1 MVSTENIS
9 SLANINKDTIVDGA
23 KALLALK
30 KNELVDKF
38 LSAKT
43 EIINQIKI
51 DSEDLIQQKITSEVN
66 YRQRQ
71 LKISTLRK
79 TDNEKQKDLNQLEK
93 DYLAEIQTIDE
104 NIKSKTLELENRIKA
119 YLPQEIAEAKAFTK
133 STADSVESARN
144 NIKNAR
150 KVKISTRSLITTI
163 GVLANYLISTI
174 SIGNKKIENLVDK
187 VNALIK
193 DIKTEQDIIKCKLLV
208 NRAKL
213 IITQNKQ
220 QLKTIRDVLVII
232 EVILPLIDTILLL
245 FKSNPIP
252 SAVPPGIGVPLGTIN
267 TIDSKSKIL
276 DDIKTSASIILAII
290 NQVISKLIDDL
301 NYQESRLLPIE
312 GLLENNID
320 AINSANLKSNNGL
333 GYLSGYDY
341 KGFKFFIKEEN
352 NPQFV
357 VQGNKR
363 RYAVAVNI
371 IGREVMQ
378 SSFSF
383 TLAPDVLVEE
393 LKLQIDRESLVS

>member
-187 VNALIK
+187 VNAQIK

-220 QLKTIRDVLVII
+220 QLKTIRDILVTI

>member
-187 VNALIK
+187 VNAQIK

-220 QLKTIRDVLVII
+220 QLKTIRDILVII
-232 EVILPLIDTILLL
+232 EIILPLIDTILLL

>member
-144 NIKNAR
+144 NIKN
-150 KVKISTRSLITTI
+150 TI
-163 GVLANYLISTI
+163 F
-174 SIGNKKIENLVDK
+174 
-187 VNALIK
+187 
-193 DIKTEQDIIKCKLLV
+193 LL
-208 NRAKL
+208 
-213 IITQNKQ
+213 
-220 QLKTIRDVLVII
+220 
-232 EVILPLIDTILLL
+232 
-245 FKSNPIP
+245 
-252 SAVPPGIGVPLGTIN
+252 
-267 TIDSKSKIL
+267 
-276 DDIKTSASIILAII
+276 
-290 NQVISKLIDDL
+290 
-301 NYQESRLLPIE
+301 
-312 GLLENNID
+312 
-320 AINSANLKSNNGL
+320 
-333 GYLSGYDY
+333 
-341 KGFKFFIKEEN
+341 
-352 NPQFV
+352 
-357 VQGNKR
+357 
-363 RYAVAVNI
+363 
-371 IGREVMQ
+371 
-378 SSFSF
+378 
-383 TLAPDVLVEE
+383 
-393 LKLQIDRESLVS
+393 

>member
-187 VNALIK
+187 VNAQIK